1 MKPPKALALTRREFV
16 EVGAAAGAGLVLGFY
31 LPPSRAASPASGA
44 PFAPNA
50 FLEIERNGTITIS
63 VIRSEMG
70 QGVLTTMPMLVA
82 EELEADWTAI
92 RIKQALANP
101 LYGQEQSTNA
111 SRSTRESW
119 STLRNAGATAREML
133 VAAAAQAWGVEP
145 ASCHARNGV
154 VVHAATGRRLS
165 YGALSAAAARL
176 PVPRDVPLKDPKD
189 PAAFRI
195 LGRRIRRLDSP
206 EKVDGSAGFGMDVRV
221 PGMLYAT
228 VTRCPIFGG
237 KVTQFDGTKSKAV
250 RGVREVLQIE
260 EGVAVVADSTW
271 SAMRGRDALRV
282 VWDEGAFAHLSSADI
297 ARTLAELAQRSGV
310 TGRHEGDVPAAL
322 AGAVRTL
329 EADYEVPYQAHA
341 CMEPMTCTAHVR
353 PDGCEVWAPT
363 QTPRSVQDIAAEITG
378 LPLERVAVHTT
389 LLGGGFGRKQMRDY
403 VADAVELSKV
413 TSLPVQVVWS
423 REDDLQHD
431 HYRPASHHKLRGGLD
446 ASGWPV
452 AWMHRVVGTSMVGQN
467 WDAAVAAGRP
477 WPGVDPAQVQQWIPE
492 ETMDGA
498 ANLQYAIPNL
508 HVDYVRAEIGI
519 PVGWWRS
526 VYNSQNGFAN
536 ESFLDEL
543 AAAGGQ
549 DPYELRRA
557 LLAHSPRLR
566 HVLELAAAKARWGT
580 RLPEGR
586 SRGIACHPYK
596 SCDTYVA
603 QVAEVSVASTGVV
616 RVHRVVCAV
625 DCGFVI
631 NPGVVEAQME
641 SAIVYGLT
649 AAMKGAITIDAG
661 RVQQHNFDD
670 YPMLRLDEMPI
681 VEVHIEPSTEP
692 PGGAGEAGVPPIA
705 PAVCNAIFAATGNRI
720 RKLPIGQLVPLSP

>member
-1 MKPPKALALTRREFV
+1 ISLLCFYFFFSSRRRHTRSKR
-16 EVGAAAGAGLVLGFY
+16 
-31 LPPSRAASPASGA
+31 
-44 PFAPNA
+44 
-50 FLEIERNGTITIS
+50 
-63 VIRSEMG
+63 
-70 QGVLTTMPMLVA
+70 
-82 EELEADWTAI
+82 DW
-92 RIKQALANP
+92 
-101 LYGQEQSTNA
+101 S
-111 SRSTRESW
+111 S
-119 STLRNAGATAREML
+119 
-133 VAAAAQAWGVEP
+133 
-145 ASCHARNGV
+145 
-154 VVHAATGRRLS
+154 
-165 YGALSAAAARL
+165 
-176 PVPRDVPLKDPKD
+176 DVCSSDL
-189 PAAFRI
+189 
-195 LGRRIRRLDSP
+195 
-206 EKVDGSAGFGMDVRV
+206 
-221 PGMLYAT
+221 
-228 VTRCPIFGG
+228 
-237 KVTQFDGTKSKAV
+237 
-250 RGVREVLQIE
+250 
-260 EGVAVVADSTW
+260 
-271 SAMRGRDALRV
+271 V
-282 VWDEGAFAHLSSADI
+282 VWDEGALAHLSSADI

-549 DPYELRRA
+549 DPYELRR
-557 LLAHSPRLR
+557 
-566 HVLELAAAKARWGT
+566 
-580 RLPEGR
+580 
-586 SRGIACHPYK
+586 
-596 SCDTYVA
+596 
-603 QVAEVSVASTGVV
+603 
-616 RVHRVVCAV
+616 
-625 DCGFVI
+625 
-631 NPGVVEAQME
+631 
-641 SAIVYGLT
+641 
-649 AAMKGAITIDAG
+649 
-661 RVQQHNFDD
+661 
-670 YPMLRLDEMPI
+670 
-681 VEVHIEPSTEP
+681 
-692 PGGAGEAGVPPIA
+692 
-705 PAVCNAIFAATGNRI
+705 
-720 RKLPIGQLVPLSP
+720 